1 MEYIKRNALVIV
13 LLMLTGYNSMQI
25 DDIHEMAF
33 INLGEIYKIQMKQL
47 VAHPEIAK

>member
-25 DDIHEMAF
+25 DATRSTALKTLTET
-33 INLGEIYKIQMKQL
+33 YSIQLKQL
-47 VAHPEIAK
+47 AAHPSLVR